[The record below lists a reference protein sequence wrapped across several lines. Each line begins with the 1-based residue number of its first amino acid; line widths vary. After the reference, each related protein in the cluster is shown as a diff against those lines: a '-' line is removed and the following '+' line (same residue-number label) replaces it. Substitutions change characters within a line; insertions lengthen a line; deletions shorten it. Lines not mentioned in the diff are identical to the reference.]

1 MAKSRR
7 VATAFLLTLMTS
19 ACATGQYTPLV
30 GADRDEVEQLKENVY
45 RVEYRVSSFT
55 SQEQLDAYLRRRCAE
70 LTLREG
76 YDFFHL
82 AQRADVLALSRRT
95 SMTVTMYKGKKP
107 VGADD
112 VYDAKA
118 AFGLGLDAAT
128 SFSANWRRTDSNSA
142 LSFWSSSACLTTTS
156 FVDCSSCCKRLC
168 SAVGEVCV
176 GAASAVVLWSA
187 ATGDGAGS

>member
-1 MAKSRR
+1 
-7 VATAFLLTLMTS
+7 MTS

-30 GADRDEVEQLKENVY
+30 GADRDEVEQLKEHVY

-95 SMTVTMYKGKKP
+95 SMTVTMYKGTKP

-112 VYDAKA
+112 VYDAKEVLA
-118 AFGLGLDAAT
+118 QPEL
-128 SFSANWRRTDSNSA
+128 
-142 LSFWSSSACLTTTS
+142 LS
-156 FVDCSSCCKRLC
+156 
-168 SAVGEVCV
+168 
-176 GAASAVVLWSA
+176 
-187 ATGDGAGS
+187 GSQ

>member
-1 MAKSRR
+1 MKLYFQAVVLVVSI
-7 VATAFLLTLMTS
+7 LTTS
-19 ACATGQYTPLV
+19 ACTTGQYQPLT
-30 GADRDEVEQLKENVY
+30 GADKDEVEQLRENVY

-107 VGADD
+107 AGADD
-112 VYDAKA
+112 VYDAKEIWA
-118 AFGLGLDAAT
+118 E
-128 SFSANWRRTDSNSA
+128 SAPER
-142 LSFWSSSACLTTTS
+142 
-156 FVDCSSCCKRLC
+156 
-168 SAVGEVCV
+168 
-176 GAASAVVLWSA
+176 
-187 ATGDGAGS
+187 

>member
-1 MAKSRR
+1 MKQYSK
-7 VATAFLLTLMTS
+7 VAALFLLTLVAT
-19 ACATGQYTPLV
+19 ACATGQYTPLT
-30 GADRDEVEQLKENVY
+30 GADKDEVEQLRENVY

-107 VGADD
+107 AGADD
-112 VYDAKA
+112 VYDAKEILA
-118 AFGLGLDAAT
+118 E
-128 SFSANWRRTDSNSA
+128 SAPER
-142 LSFWSSSACLTTTS
+142 
-156 FVDCSSCCKRLC
+156 
-168 SAVGEVCV
+168 
-176 GAASAVVLWSA
+176 
-187 ATGDGAGS
+187 

>member
-95 SMTVTMYKGKKP
+95 SMTVTMSKGKKP

-112 VYDAKA
+112 VYDAKEVLA
-118 AFGLGLDAAT
+118 QPDL
-128 SFSANWRRTDSNSA
+128 
-142 LSFWSSSACLTTTS
+142 LS
-156 FVDCSSCCKRLC
+156 
-168 SAVGEVCV
+168 
-176 GAASAVVLWSA
+176 
-187 ATGDGAGS
+187 GSQ

>member
-1 MAKSRR
+1 MARRRR
-7 VATAFLLTLMTS
+7 VATAFLLALVTS
-19 ACATGQYTPLV
+19 GCATGHYTPLA
-30 GADRDEVEQLKENVY
+30 GADKDQVEQLKENVY

-55 SQEQLDAYLRRRCAE
+55 SQEQLDTYLRRRCAE

-112 VYDAKA
+112 VYDAKEIWA
-118 AFGLGLDAAT
+118 EST
-128 SFSANWRRTDSNSA
+128 QER
-142 LSFWSSSACLTTTS
+142 
-156 FVDCSSCCKRLC
+156 
-168 SAVGEVCV
+168 
-176 GAASAVVLWSA
+176 
-187 ATGDGAGS
+187 

>member
-70 LTLREG
+70 LTCAWATISSTSPSVPMCWHSHDE
-76 YDFFHL
+76 
-82 AQRADVLALSRRT
+82 RR
-95 SMTVTMYKGKKP
+95 
-107 VGADD
+107 
-112 VYDAKA
+112 
-118 AFGLGLDAAT
+118 
-128 SFSANWRRTDSNSA
+128 
-142 LSFWSSSACLTTTS
+142 
-156 FVDCSSCCKRLC
+156 
-168 SAVGEVCV
+168 
-176 GAASAVVLWSA
+176 
-187 ATGDGAGS
+187 

>member
-1 MAKSRR
+1 MAKRQR
-7 VATAFLLTLMTS
+7 VATVFLLTLVTS

-30 GADRDEVEQLKENVY
+30 GADRDEVEQLKEHVY

-95 SMTVTMYKGKKP
+95 SMTVTMYKGTKP

-112 VYDAKA
+112 VYDAKEVLA
-118 AFGLGLDAAT
+118 QPEL
-128 SFSANWRRTDSNSA
+128 
-142 LSFWSSSACLTTTS
+142 LS
-156 FVDCSSCCKRLC
+156 
-168 SAVGEVCV
+168 
-176 GAASAVVLWSA
+176 
-187 ATGDGAGS
+187 GSQ

>member
-1 MAKSRR
+1 LDGEEPTRCHS
-7 VATAFLLTLMTS
+7 FS
-19 ACATGQYTPLV
+19 ANSYDKRLRHRAIHSVV

-112 VYDAKA
+112 VYDAKEVLA
-118 AFGLGLDAAT
+118 QPDL
-128 SFSANWRRTDSNSA
+128 
-142 LSFWSSSACLTTTS
+142 LS
-156 FVDCSSCCKRLC
+156 
-168 SAVGEVCV
+168 
-176 GAASAVVLWSA
+176 
-187 ATGDGAGS
+187 GSQ

>member
-7 VATAFLLTLMTS
+7 VAIAFLLTLMTS

-30 GADRDEVEQLKENVY
+30 GADRDEVEQLKEHVY

-55 SQEQLDAYLRRRCAE
+55 S
-70 LTLREG
+70 
-76 YDFFHL
+76 L

-112 VYDAKA
+112 VYDAK
-118 AFGLGLDAAT
+118 
-128 SFSANWRRTDSNSA
+128 
-142 LSFWSSSACLTTTS
+142 
-156 FVDCSSCCKRLC
+156 
-168 SAVGEVCV
+168 EVL
-176 GAASAVVLWSA
+176 AQPDLIS
-187 ATGDGAGS
+187 GSQ

>member
-55 SQEQLDAYLRRRCAE
+55 SQEQLNAYLRRRCAE

-107 VGADD
+107 VGTDD
-112 VYDAKA
+112 VYDAKEVLA
-118 AFGLGLDAAT
+118 QPDL
-128 SFSANWRRTDSNSA
+128 
-142 LSFWSSSACLTTTS
+142 LS
-156 FVDCSSCCKRLC
+156 
-168 SAVGEVCV
+168 
-176 GAASAVVLWSA
+176 
-187 ATGDGAGS
+187 GSQ

>member
-1 MAKSRR
+1 MKLYFQA
-7 VATAFLLTLMTS
+7 VALVVSMLTTS
-19 ACATGQYTPLV
+19 ACATGQYTPLTGV
-30 GADRDEVEQLKENVY
+30 DKDEVEQLKENVY

-107 VGADD
+107 AGADD
-112 VYDAKA
+112 VYDAKEVLA
-118 AFGLGLDAAT
+118 D
-128 SFSANWRRTDSNSA
+128 
-142 LSFWSSSACLTTTS
+142 
-156 FVDCSSCCKRLC
+156 RLP
-168 SAVGEVCV
+168 
-176 GAASAVVLWSA
+176 
-187 ATGDGAGS
+187 

>member
-7 VATAFLLTLMTS
+7 VAIAFLLTLMTS

-112 VYDAKA
+112 VYDAK
-118 AFGLGLDAAT
+118 
-128 SFSANWRRTDSNSA
+128 
-142 LSFWSSSACLTTTS
+142 
-156 FVDCSSCCKRLC
+156 
-168 SAVGEVCV
+168 EVL
-176 GAASAVVLWSA
+176 AQPDLIS
-187 ATGDGAGS
+187 GSQ